1 MIMFSLGTIVG
12 IIVGIIIGA
21 FLIGLGGVIIYG
33 V

>member
-12 IIVGIIIGA
+12 IIIGIIIGA